1 MKPSEG
7 HLNHDKDSHTWCG
20 IKGTVYTKTI
30 SVPAV
35 HSSLVPSL
43 SLPVNIVHNTSY

>member
-1 MKPSEG
+1 MT
-7 HLNHDKDSHTWCG
+7 HTLG
-20 IKGTVYTKTI
+20 VESGSTVHTKRI

-43 SLPVNIVHNTSY
+43 SLPINIVHITNLIYLKLSGL